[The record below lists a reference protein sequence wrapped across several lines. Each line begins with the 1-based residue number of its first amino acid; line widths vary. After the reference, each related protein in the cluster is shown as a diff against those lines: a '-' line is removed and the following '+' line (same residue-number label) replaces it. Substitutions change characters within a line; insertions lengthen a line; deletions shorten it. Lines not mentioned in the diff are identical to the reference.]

1 MKKQDNQA
9 KATPETETPETSEKA
24 APTKAE
30 ELSLE
35 DSMNELSDII
45 RTMEDGGMSLE
56 DTFALY
62 KKGLDRLKI
71 CHEKLDRVEKELE
84 ILEEGGDEE

>member
-9 KATPETETPETSEKA
+9 KETPAKDTPA
-24 APTKAE
+24 KAE

-45 RTMEDGGMSLE
+45 RKMEDGGMSLE

-62 KKGLDRLKI
+62 KTGLDRLKI
-71 CHEKLDRVEKELE
+71 CHEKLNRVEKELE
-84 ILEEGGDEE
+84 ILEEGGDGE